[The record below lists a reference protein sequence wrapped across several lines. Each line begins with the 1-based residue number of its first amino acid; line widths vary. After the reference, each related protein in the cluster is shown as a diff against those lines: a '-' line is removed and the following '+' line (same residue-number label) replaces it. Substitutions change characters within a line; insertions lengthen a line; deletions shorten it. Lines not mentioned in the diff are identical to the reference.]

1 MNGEK
6 LRGLAAAGLSLL
18 FMTLIAPVF
27 VLARIF
33 LGRRVCAERLGPWA
47 AGVILGLFGI
57 SVDARFALPLPER
70 RVVYV
75 SNHSSAVDI
84 LVLLNLG
91 LPRSRYF
98 MKRGAWVVPPLAIIA
113 MCVGTFF
120 TVPQTYTHK
129 RRVLFAKACDKLQK
143 TSDSVYLSPEGTRV
157 TTGGVGPFNKGA
169 FHLAAELQIPMVPL
183 YIEVPRKGNT
193 GKSWIMRET
202 IVRVHQ
208 LPDIDTADFRPE
220 TARKHADDVRRIFQ
234 AFEATLAGNILTTN
248 EKREAA

>member
-1 MNGEK
+1 MNGDK

-18 FMTLIAPVF
+18 FMTCIAPIF
-27 VLARIF
+27 VLTRLF
-33 LGRRVCAERLGPWA
+33 FGRRVCAERLGPWA
-47 AGVILGLFGI
+47 AGVILRLFGI
-57 SVDARFALPLPER
+57 TVDARFALPVPDR

-84 LVLLNLG
+84 LVLLHLG

-113 MCVGTFF
+113 ICVGTFF
-120 TVPQTYTHK
+120 TVPQKYTDK

-143 TSDSVYLSPEGTRV
+143 TGDSVYLSPEGTRV

-169 FHLAAELQIPMVPL
+169 FHLAAALQVPMVPL
-183 YIEVPRKGNT
+183 YIEVPRQGNT
-193 GKSWIMRET
+193 GKSWIMKET
-202 IVRVHQ
+202 VVRVHR
-208 LPDIDTADFRPE
+208 LPDVDTSEFRPE

-234 AFEATLAGNILTTN
+234 AFEATLAGKVLTTN
-248 EKREAA
+248 EEREAA